1 MTSPLT
7 LFRLSVLKQFEAL
20 PFKRKLQGRRGLIN
34 SSLWRVMGQ
43 IVVLLLVALAVVG
56 CTSLS
61 TTAMVPDLKHVATP
75 RKETLLLGP
84 VGAGEIKTDPL
95 YRSIADSGTVDPP
108 EFTAALRETMLRS
121 GMFSGVTD
129 SGPAEFRLDAVLV
142 SQEMITGYPMIATLL
157 VRYELTDQ
165 RSGELVWTKDIFSVG
180 QSPAAEA
187 FEDRQKLANERAVK
201 ENMARLLDE
210 LADIL

>member
-1 MTSPLT
+1 
-7 LFRLSVLKQFEAL
+7 
-20 PFKRKLQGRRGLIN
+20 
-34 SSLWRVMGQ
+34 
-43 IVVLLLVALAVVG
+43 
-56 CTSLS
+56 
-61 TTAMVPDLKHVATP
+61 MVPERKHATTP
-75 RKETLLLGP
+75 RKETLLLGS

-129 SGPAEFRLDAVLV
+129 SGPAEYRLDAALV
-142 SQEMITGYPMIATLL
+142 SQEMIPGYPMVATLL
-157 VRYELTDQ
+157 VHYELTDQ
-165 RSGELVWTKDIFSVG
+165 RSGKLVWTKDIFSVG

-201 ENMARLLDE
+201 QNLARLLDE
-210 LADIL
+210 LASFLWRAD

>member
-1 MTSPLT
+1 
-7 LFRLSVLKQFEAL
+7 
-20 PFKRKLQGRRGLIN
+20 
-34 SSLWRVMGQ
+34 
-43 IVVLLLVALAVVG
+43 
-56 CTSLS
+56 
-61 TTAMVPDLKHVATP
+61 MVPDQIQATAP
-75 RKETLLLGP
+75 RKDTLLLGP
-84 VGAGEIKTDPL
+84 VGSGEIKTDPL

-129 SGPAEFRLDAVLV
+129 SGPADYRLDAALV
-142 SQEMITGYPMIATLL
+142 SQEMIPGYPMAATLL

-165 RSGELVWTKDIFSVG
+165 RSRKLVWTKDIFSVG

-201 ENMARLLDE
+201 QNLAQLLDE
-210 LADIL
+210 LAGTPWRAD